1 MQEQACLCHGPCV
14 GIHALTFLFIRG
26 RVSLLSAPAHT
37 SQLASDS
44 LIGSQT
50 LQMHATTSGIYVGS
64 GSWTQALK
72 LHGRCSAHQVDPQ
85 PGPSVLVFLSR
96 DMISGR
102 ASPHPLLLCFI
113 MKRWLHM
120 APAVFY
126 LKSIKTDGKVGR
138 GRERGSVTQAH
149 RNKDPEW

>member
-50 LQMHATTSGIYVGS
+50 LQMHATTSGIYVDS

-85 PGPSVLVFLSR
+85 PGTFCFSLPFPRYDLGESITASSSTLFYHEVMASHGTSCFLSQEHK
-96 DMISGR
+96 D
-102 ASPHPLLLCFI
+102 
-113 MKRWLHM
+113 RWE
-120 APAVFY
+120 
-126 LKSIKTDGKVGR
+126 
-138 GRERGSVTQAH
+138 GRERKGE
-149 RNKDPEW
+149 RICDPSPQE